1 MFSLPQSSES
11 QVKKKRIK
19 SCFRETFGQHQGPT
33 SSAFEDL
40 KRQKNYWQCWISQ
53 VALKCSVSL
62 KVCSQM
68 KQQSNEQFWHVVNY
82 ERERDV
88 ICIMHL
94 LSLFSSQI
102 IVILLIEIFMYQV
115 QGSGVYVHVNLISQ
129 RLWNLWHARGIRPQ
143 AVSVLLRYMNHTHKK
158 AVYCICC
165 TFAHLHKILTC
176 SSNVN
181 TFVKLTKLTPLCK
194 ICPCFQ
200 WCTICSL

>member
-1 MFSLPQSSES
+1 MRARLRRLRWGKVVLLPDSSERGENWLDAHRDWSGSPDCNPPVQTLIPEVCVSLNYECEPTFTYKSMFSLPQSSES

-82 ERERDV
+82 ERERDL
-88 ICIMHL
+88 IRIMHL
-94 LSLFSSQI
+94 LSLFPLTNHCHTINRDIHVPSA
-102 IVILLIEIFMYQV
+102 
-115 QGSGVYVHVNLISQ
+115 GVWCL
-129 RLWNLWHARGIRPQ
+129 
-143 AVSVLLRYMNHTHKK
+143 
-158 AVYCICC
+158 
-165 TFAHLHKILTC
+165 C
-176 SSNVN
+176 S
-181 TFVKLTKLTPLCK
+181 C
-194 ICPCFQ
+194 
-200 WCTICSL
+200 